1 MAKKKDN
8 NEDDAWNNAGSDAGN
23 VSEEAAA
30 AEVALSG
37 AAKPSKTMKEARENL
52 IRDKVKELKKDRDD
66 DILPDFDLDSA
77 LMDTSN
83 SKKII
88 TVYGHKN
95 DAKTTT
101 AMGVVKKGDKV
112 AVLSFDLKSDRPTEL
127 DFVKKSN
134 VDYKVFNAI
143 LYLDKSTPDLYQTT
157 AEKTYVFVLKL
168 LEGIKNKYQPDWV
181 IIDGSE
187 FLNKIL
193 EQVMRKRNGVMPYQ
207 GVANQNIWKERTQ
220 YIDDVHK
227 QALDAASK
235 GIMYTTYVNKDSV
248 VKDGVV
254 IQQKDMPKWLGDVM
268 SQTDV
273 IIRVITEISGGKTEY
288 KAIIESSKFP
298 REYPPGEY
306 VITGKRLYDV
316 INK

>member
-1 MAKKKDN
+1 MSDDW
-8 NEDDAWNNAGSDAGN
+8 NEGSD
-23 VSEEAAA
+23 SPDTETSTK
-30 AEVALSG
+30 LSG
-37 AAKPSKTMKEARENL
+37 KANKSKKEEL
-52 IRDKVKELKKDRDD
+52 IRNKVSELKKDRDD
-66 DILPDFDLDSA
+66 DIIPDFNLDDA
-77 LMDTSN
+77 LMDTMK

-101 AMGVVKKGDKV
+101 AYGVVKKGDKI
-112 AVLSFDLKSDRPTEL
+112 AVLSFDMKSDRPLDL
-127 DFVKKSN
+127 DFVKNKGAEI
-134 VDYKVFNAI
+134 KVYNAI

-157 AEKTYVFVLKL
+157 SEKTYIFILKL
-168 LEGIKNKYQPDWV
+168 LDAIKEKFKPDWI

-227 QALDAASK
+227 QALDASNK
-235 GIMYTTYVNKDSV
+235 GIMYTTYVNKDSII
-248 VKDGVV
+248 KDGQVV
-254 IQQKDMPKWLGDVM
+254 QQKDMPKWLGDVM

-273 IIRVITEISGGKTEY
+273 IIRVITEISGGKTDY
-288 KAIIESSKFP
+288 KAVIESSKFP

-306 VITGKRLYDV
+306 VITNKRLYDV

>member
-1 MAKKKDN
+1 MPKDDWKN
-8 NEDDAWNNAGSDAGN
+8 AADADSDN
-23 VSEEAAA
+23 TSEESAK
-30 AEVALSG
+30 AEVALKG
-37 AAKPSKTMKEARENL
+37 TAKPSKFTKEQAAAGKADL
-52 IRDKVKELKKDRDD
+52 IRDKVKELRKDRDD
-66 DILPDFDLDSA
+66 DILPDFDLDGA
-77 LMDTSN
+77 LMDTSS
-83 SKKII
+83 SKKVI

-95 DAKTTT
+95 DAKTAT
-101 AMGVVKKGDKV
+101 AMGVAKRGEKV

-127 DFVKKSN
+127 DFVKKSG

-168 LEGIKNKYQPDWV
+168 LAGIKEKYQPDWV

-227 QALDAASK
+227 QAMDAATK
-235 GIMYTTYVNKDSV
+235 GIIYTTYVAKDSV

-254 IQQKDMPKWLGDVM
+254 VQQKDMPKWLGDVM

-273 IIRVITEISGGKTEY
+273 IIRVVTEITGGKAEY

-298 REYPPGEY
+298 REYPPKEY
-306 VITGKRLYDV
+306 IITNKRLNDV

>member
-1 MAKKKDN
+1 MAKAKDT
-8 NEDDAWNNAGSDAGN
+8 DWNNADNGGESTDE
-23 VSEEAAA
+23 SAA
-30 AEVALSG
+30 AEVALKG
-37 AAKPSKTMKEARENL
+37 TGKLSKALKENL
-52 IRDKVKELKKDRDD
+52 IRDKVMELKRDRDD
-66 DILPDFDLDSA
+66 DIMPDFDLDSA
-77 LMDTSN
+77 LMDTSS
-83 SKKII
+83 SKKVF

-101 AMGVVKKGDKV
+101 AMGVAKKGDKV
-112 AVLSFDLKSDRPTEL
+112 AVLSFDLKSDRPTDL
-127 DFVKKSN
+127 DFIKKSG

-168 LEGIKNKYQPDWV
+168 LDGIKEKYKPDWV

-227 QALDAASK
+227 QAMDAATK
-235 GIMYTTYVNKDSV
+235 GIMYTTYVSKDSV

-254 IQQKDMPKWLGDVM
+254 VQQKDMPKWLGDVM

-273 IIRVITEISGGKTEY
+273 IIRVITDVSGGKTEY
-288 KAIIESSKFP
+288 KAVIESSKFP
-298 REYPPGEY
+298 REFPPGEY
-306 VITGKRLYDV
+306 VITNKRLYDV